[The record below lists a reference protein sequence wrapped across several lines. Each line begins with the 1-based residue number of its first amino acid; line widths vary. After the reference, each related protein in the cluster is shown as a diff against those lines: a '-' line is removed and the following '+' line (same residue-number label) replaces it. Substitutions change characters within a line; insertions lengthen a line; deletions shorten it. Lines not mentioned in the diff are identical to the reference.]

1 MAMFENPAD
10 DPQQQWSRFW
20 HSACGF
26 WRGLAAWPMWLL
38 CVSLVALVVL
48 QLYVQF
54 RFNYWNRNFFDALE
68 RRDPATQ

>member
-1 MAMFENPAD
+1 
-10 DPQQQWSRFW
+10 
-20 HSACGF
+20 
-26 WRGLAAWPMWLL
+26 MWLL

-68 RRDPATQ
+68 RRHPATQ